1 MADTKYVTDEEL
13 QQFSEELTK
22 YVTDSIT
29 NEELAYS
36 GVVKEY
42 VESKTSELELKL
54 VNNPEWLKVKAN
66 IEELVKIFDADQDGK
81 VSPEEVLAKIGE
93 FNAKINGVDD
103 KVNKLTEKVD
113 SAVTGLT
120 SIASTNTADIK
131 NLKENTEKSV
141 ADLNTKVEN
150 LSKEVAEKTNGNLD
164 EVKKEIDEKIETE
177 ISALDTKAAKEV
189 SNVFQAIREAMK
201 AGYEAAEAKLNERMN
216 GVRDV
221 FGLPEAKSTDDSD
234 NGDGTAV

>member
-66 IEELVKIFDADQDGK
+66 IEELVKIFETAGI
-81 VSPEEVLAKIGE
+81 EV
-93 FNAKINGVDD
+93 
-103 KVNKLTEKVD
+103 
-113 SAVTGLT
+113 
-120 SIASTNTADIK
+120 
-131 NLKENTEKSV
+131 SV
-141 ADLNTKVEN
+141 AFDAASSEN
-150 LSKEVAEKTNGNLD
+150 FKG
-164 EVKKEIDEKIETE
+164 
-177 ISALDTKAAKEV
+177 
-189 SNVFQAIREAMK
+189 
-201 AGYEAAEAKLNERMN
+201 
-216 GVRDV
+216 
-221 FGLPEAKSTDDSD
+221 
-234 NGDGTAV
+234 